1 VTSLLTSVLNL
12 LAALLP
18 GGRGFGHALRASA
31 PASGTVYQVRSRVRV
46 PVVLLPL
53 TPPVRRFEISLAPT
67 TQIRIAAATRPDEE
81 HVYAHLEM
89 SDPAS
94 IFPASERTA
103 ALATGFLLE
112 VPRRILRSQFVIA

>member
-1 VTSLLTSVLNL
+1 MTSLLTSMLNR
-12 LAALLP
+12 LAELLP
-18 GGRGFGHALRASA
+18 ATGGFGHALRPSS
-31 PASGTVYQVRSRVRV
+31 PVSGTVYRVRSRIRV
-46 PVVLLPL
+46 SVVLLPL

-89 SDPAS
+89 SDPSS
-94 IFPASERTA
+94 IIPARERTA

-112 VPRRILRSQFVIA
+112 VPRRILQSQFVIR

>member
-1 VTSLLTSVLNL
+1 MTSILTSILNR
-12 LAALLP
+12 LAELLP
-18 GGRGFGHALRASA
+18 ETSGFGLGPRLSS
-31 PASGTVYQVRSRVRV
+31 PVSGTCYRVRSRVTV

-67 TQIRIAAATRPDEE
+67 TRIRIATATRPDEP

-94 IFPASERTA
+94 IIPARERTA
-103 ALATGFLLE
+103 ALTTGFLLE